1 MSHYILQ
8 FFLLSI
14 FITEGLVYQYYLPK
28 LATFIN
34 NIQSRELVHMTDLGS
49 YRVSNE
55 TWELS
60 KHFNNVFKPS
70 GIFSWKIIVAVF
82 QFKIKYRKHLALS
95 FSKCGLRFLYLQNW
109 QRHYTHFKL
118 FNKSKLSKYLLS
130 CQFLRQ
136 ETSRPLYKK
145 LVKSHNSLFLYF
157 LCHVFY

>member
-1 MSHYILQ
+1 MVNNHDDVVVYSQVRGGAKFGLPP
-8 FFLLSI
+8 FFAPLIPLDI
-14 FITEGLVYQYYLPK
+14 IYRPPGEK

-109 QRHYTHFKL
+109 RRHFTF
-118 FNKSKLSKYLLS
+118 
-130 CQFLRQ
+130 QFI
-136 ETSRPLYKK
+136 
-145 LVKSHNSLFLYF
+145 
-157 LCHVFY
+157 